1 MVRAHGSSEAETR
14 HEEELM
20 LFHHDDEQQRVRPQP
35 LCAWRVTAVSHHLR
49 CYRASTMYQHRSRGG
64 A

>member
-35 LCAWRVTAVSHHLR
+35 PSAWRSHHLR